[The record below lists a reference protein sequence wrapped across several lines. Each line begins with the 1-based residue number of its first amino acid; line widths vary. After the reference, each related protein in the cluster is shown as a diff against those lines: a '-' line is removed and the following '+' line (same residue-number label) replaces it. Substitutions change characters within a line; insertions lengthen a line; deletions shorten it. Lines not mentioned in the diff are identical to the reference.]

1 MTDVELLHKHRR
13 GGSEDPFAELTRRH
27 IGWIFGVARRR
38 VGDSHLAED
47 VAQAVFILLHR
58 KAPAFADDRALVA
71 WLHRTTFFAS
81 NVAAR
86 QRERRRKHETEAAMQ
101 RQMIEHSADDP
112 QWSELAPLL
121 DEMIERL
128 RSDEREAILLRFYR
142 QMTFAQIAAAIGS
155 TEEAVRKRVTRA
167 IDKLRQRAAAKGLT
181 LDGEKIAAGLDMEAT
196 VGSIAPAGLA
206 AVAAGAALTN
216 NLAVGAAGIPIAKG
230 AIAMMF
236 WTKAKL
242 VAGVALAVVFTA
254 GAGVVLVAA
263 QHASQRDAETRAD
276 KKDYPKLAP
285 YTAIRWKDAAP
296 EVQIND
302 TWYAWLAINDT
313 PVEKIVEAAK
323 AKYRGDEWQRRIGED
338 LVEVVGQMGQELA
351 GEVTMKVRTLDTN
364 ETRDLSKV
372 PNTHENRQ
380 RVWKARQAK
389 P

>member
-1 MTDVELLHKHRR
+1 
-13 GGSEDPFAELTRRH
+13 
-27 IGWIFGVARRR
+27 
-38 VGDSHLAED
+38 
-47 VAQAVFILLHR
+47 
-58 KAPAFADDRALVA
+58 
-71 WLHRTTFFAS
+71 
-81 NVAAR
+81 
-86 QRERRRKHETEAAMQ
+86 
-101 RQMIEHSADDP
+101 
-112 QWSELAPLL
+112 
-121 DEMIERL
+121 
-128 RSDEREAILLRFYR
+128 
-142 QMTFAQIAAAIGS
+142 
-155 TEEAVRKRVTRA
+155 
-167 IDKLRQRAAAKGLT
+167 
-181 LDGEKIAAGLDMEAT
+181 
-196 VGSIAPAGLA
+196 
-206 AVAAGAALTN
+206 
-216 NLAVGAAGIPIAKG
+216 
-230 AIAMMF
+230 MMF